1 MSKNNKKCDGVPCVS
16 RATFAG
22 LKVPTSLP
30 VLLVPTVV
38 LVVSDRIGGS
48 SVDEVILLLVLVL
61 LEILPLF
68 IVFLV
73 RFRPSPVY
81 SVVPPATITYRL
93 RIHPSPYTA
102 GAAGLACVCVAR

>member
-1 MSKNNKKCDGVPCVS
+1 MS

-22 LKVPTSLP
+22 LKVPTSLL
-30 VLLVPTVV
+30 VLLVPAVV
-38 LVVSDRIGGS
+38 LVDCDRTGGS
-48 SVDEVILLLVLVL
+48 SVDEVVLLLVLVL
-61 LEILPLF
+61 LEILPLS
-68 IVFLV
+68 VLFLLL
-73 RFRPSPVY
+73 FLPSPVY